1 MAFLNGILS
10 MKNYFLVD
18 SHCHL
23 NFPELIDDLDN
34 VIKKADENYV
44 KYLLTVNT
52 CLKETDV
59 LQKISEKYDNVFFSV
74 GIHPCN
80 VNNYHE
86 DVHKE
91 LLNHLNH
98 AKALGIG
105 ETGLDYYHPNFDK
118 NKQITFFEQHLQAS
132 CDTNK
137 PVIIHTRSADEDTI
151 EVIKKFPKSKG
162 VFHCFSGDLNLAKKA
177 LDLGFYISF
186 SGIITFKNAD
196 SLRKV
201 VEFVPIDRILVE
213 TDSPY
218 LAPDP
223 YRGKP
228 NQPSNT
234 LINAK
239 KIGYIKAI
247 DIEEVAKQT
256 TKNFFDLFHP
266 NFHYNNN

>member
-1 MAFLNGILS
+1 

-52 CLKETDV
+52 CLKETNV
-59 LQKISEKYDNVFFSV
+59 LQKISEKYANIFFSV
-74 GIHPCN
+74 GVHPCN
-80 VNNYHE
+80 VNNYDHDIYLE
-86 DVHKE
+86 LIN
-91 LLNHLNH
+91 LLNHK
-98 AKALGIG
+98 KALGIG

-118 NKQITFFEQHLQAS
+118 NKQISFFEQHLQAS
-132 CDTNK
+132 YDTKK
-137 PVIIHTRSADEDTI
+137 PVIVHTRSADDDTI
-151 EVIKKFPKSKG
+151 ETIKNFPNAKG
-162 VFHCFSGDLNLAKKA
+162 VFHCFSGDKNLAKKA

-196 SLRKV
+196 SLREV
-201 VEFVPIDRILVE
+201 VEFVPTDRILVE

-218 LAPDP
+218 LAPEP

-228 NQPSNT
+228 NNPSNT

-239 KIGYIKAI
+239 KISYIKAL
-247 DIEEVAKQT
+247 DIEEVANYT
-256 TKNFFDLFHP
+256 TKNFFDLFYP
-266 NFHYNNN
+266 NFDYMHS